1 MLAAKNET
9 IGRAISGVWQ
19 LTEEERIRE
28 QCRAREDW
36 IINDRWK
43 TETIAEQAE
52 TIAELTQAKE
62 KLLANDKIQKGT
74 IAELTQAKEELLAN
88 EKKQADTIAE
98 QEAELAKYREQ
109 FGPLKK
115 ETE

>member
-43 TETIAEQAE
+43 TEK
-52 TIAELTQAKE
+52 IAELTQAKE

-74 IAELTQAKEELLAN
+74 IAE
-88 EKKQADTIAE
+88 QADTIAE

>member
-43 TETIAEQAE
+43 TETIAE
-52 TIAELTQAKE
+52 LTQA
-62 KLLANDKIQKGT
+62 N
-74 IAELTQAKEELLAN
+74 EELLAN

>member
-1 MLAAKNET
+1 MKREMKMLAAKNET

-74 IAELTQAKEELLAN
+74 IAE
-88 EKKQADTIAE
+88 QADTIAE

>member
-9 IGRAISGVWQ
+9 IGRSISGVWQ

-52 TIAELTQAKE
+52 TIAE
-62 KLLANDKIQKGT
+62 
-74 IAELTQAKEELLAN
+74 
-88 EKKQADTIAE
+88 

>member
-19 LTEEERIRE
+19 LTEEEQIRE

-36 IINDRWK
+36 IINARWK
-43 TETIAEQAE
+43 TEKIAEQAE
-52 TIAELTQAKE
+52 TIAE
-62 KLLANDKIQKGT
+62 QKGT
-74 IAELTQAKEELLAN
+74 IAEQKG
-88 EKKQADTIAE
+88 TIASME
-98 QEAELAKYREQ
+98 EELAKYREQ